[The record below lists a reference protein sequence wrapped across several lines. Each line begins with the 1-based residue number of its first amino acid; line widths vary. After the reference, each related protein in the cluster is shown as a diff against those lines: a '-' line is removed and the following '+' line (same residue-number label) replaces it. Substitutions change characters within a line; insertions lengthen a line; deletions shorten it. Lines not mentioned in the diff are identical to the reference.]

1 MAFDITKALGDLQ
14 PVTNA
19 RRLEKIELHLIDKNP
34 RNYYSI
40 DGIDSLADNIAT
52 VGLLEPLIVKRTG
65 SGRYML
71 LSGHRRR
78 AALTRLADEGRL
90 TDGWHHRVQC
100 LVEPGEGL
108 LLPGCPDEGADAEKA
123 RQLAEELK
131 LLFANSDTREMS
143 SADKAMQVRR
153 LREVL
158 TALRDLG
165 ADLPGK
171 LRDHVAAAAKVS
183 PTRVARLDVID
194 KGLTDPRLRKA
205 WTGGKLG
212 ETSAYE
218 IARRGDAAQKALSD
232 SEVEYLCRATG
243 EAVAAIMDG
252 ASEDVREV
260 QAAQLPETEF
270 SADSYLAQRAKED
283 EEYGEALDKL
293 SEMFFETLADV
304 NSRQDGIETLKREYH
319 TRGGCRDGVFWDGSG
334 KGLKLQ
340 LTHPD
345 GWGPHILRTWTEVYD
360 ILCLDAL
367 YRIAQSVSAA
377 DTDEEDEEEDEEG
390 EEPEASNDLRI
401 SSPAWIVGEPE
412 HEGRYLCRVL
422 IGEEEVQHE
431 QRMEWRDGGWTVFGG
446 PAAQYQIT
454 VTAWWPLPNEM
465 R

>member
-19 RRLEKIELHLIDKNP
+19 RRLEKIELHMIDKNP

-65 SGRYML
+65 SGHYML

-78 AALTRLADEGRL
+78 AALAKLADEGRL

-100 LVEPGEGL
+100 LVEPDEGL

-194 KGLTDPRLRKA
+194 KGLTDPRLRNA

-218 IARRGDAAQKALSD
+218 IARRGDAAQKGLSD

-243 EAVAAIMDG
+243 EEVAAIMDG

-270 SADSYLAQRAKED
+270 SADSYLAKRAKED
-283 EEYGEALDKL
+283 EEYREMLEHLAGRFLRELD
-293 SEMFFETLADV
+293 EV
-304 NSRQDGIETLKREYH
+304 RSRRDGIETLKKTFRHSGLY
-319 TRGGCRDGVFWDGSG
+319 GSDVDYDGSP
-334 KGLKLQ
+334 KGLT
-340 LTHPD
+340 LTKKRKPA
-345 GWGPHILRTWTEVYD
+345 ILRTWTEVYD
-360 ILCLDAL
+360 LLSLIAL
-367 YRIAQSVSAA
+367 RRAGQNVSGA
-377 DTDEEDEEEDEEG
+377 DTI
-390 EEPEASNDLRI
+390 SN
-401 SSPAWIVGEPE
+401 A
-412 HEGRYLCRVL
+412 
-422 IGEEEVQHE
+422 
-431 QRMEWRDGGWTVFGG
+431 MEWKTGAPRDPGDYAARVGFGLKEDPRGCYTKVITWTGSYWSEGNNVPIRGGLTIFRWVK
-446 PAAQYQIT
+446 
-454 VTAWWPLPNEM
+454 LPEV
-465 R
+465 

>member
-14 PVTNA
+14 PVSNM
-19 RRLEKIELHLIDKNP
+19 RRLERIELHLIDKNP
-34 RNYYSI
+34 RNYYSV

-52 VGLLEPLIVKRTG
+52 VGLLEPLIVTRTPDA
-65 SGRYML
+65 RYML

-78 AALTRLADEGRL
+78 AALARLADDGRL
-90 TDGWHHRVQC
+90 KDGWHNKVQC
-100 LVEPGEGL
+100 LVEPEEGL
-108 LLPGCPDEGADAEKA
+108 LLPGCPDEGTDAEKA

-158 TALRDLG
+158 TGLRDLG

-205 WTGGKLG
+205 WTDGRLG
-212 ETSAYE
+212 ETTAYE
-218 IARRGDAAQKALSD
+218 IARRGETAQKVLSD
-232 SEVEYLCRATG
+232 SEIDYLCRATTE
-243 EAVAAIMDG
+243 EAAAILDG
-252 ASEDVREV
+252 AAEDAREV
-260 QAAQLPETEF
+260 EEAQLPETEF
-270 SADSYLAQRAKED
+270 SADSYLAKRAKED
-283 EEYGEALDKL
+283 EEYREMLERWADYFLRDLD
-293 SEMFFETLADV
+293 SV
-304 NSRQDGIETLKREYH
+304 RSRQDGIETLKKSLRNAGHY
-319 TRGGCRDGVFWDGSG
+319 GGDVDFEGSG
-334 KGLKLQ
+334 KGLM
-340 LTHPD
+340 LTTKRTAN
-345 GWGPHILRTWTEVYD
+345 GITRTWTEVYD
-360 ILCLDAL
+360 LLCT
-367 YRIAQSVSAA
+367 IAVRRAGQIVSAA
-377 DTDEEDEEEDEEG
+377 DTDPDEDEDEDDDYD
-390 EEPEASNDLRI
+390 PEAENDLRI

-412 HEGRYLCRVL
+412 RDGRYLCRVL

>member
-14 PVTNA
+14 PATNM

-34 RNYYSI
+34 RNYYSV

-52 VGLLEPLIVKRTG
+52 VGLLEPLIVKRTPDA
-65 SGRYML
+65 RYML

-78 AALTRLADEGRL
+78 AALARLADDGRL
-90 TDGWHHRVQC
+90 KDGWHNKVQC
-100 LVEPGEGL
+100 LVEPDEGL

-158 TALRDLG
+158 TGLRDLG

-194 KGLTDPRLRKA
+194 KGLTNRQLRKA
-205 WTGGKLG
+205 WTDGKLS

-218 IARRGDAAQKALSD
+218 IARRGDAAQKVLSD
-232 SEVEYLCRATG
+232 TEIEYLCLATS
-243 EAVAAIMDG
+243 EEVAAIMDG

-260 QAAQLPETEF
+260 REAQLPETEF
-270 SADSYLAQRAKED
+270 SADSYLAQRAQED
-283 EEYGEALDKL
+283 AAYREMLEHWADYFLRDLGE
-293 SEMFFETLADV
+293 V
-304 NSRQDGIETLKREYH
+304 RSRQDGIETLKKRLRNAGHY
-319 TRGGCRDGVFWDGSG
+319 GGDVDFEGSG
-334 KGLKLQ
+334 KGLM
-340 LTHPD
+340 LTTKRTAN
-345 GWGPHILRTWTEVYD
+345 GITRTWTEVYD
-360 ILCLDAL
+360 LLSL
-367 YRIAQSVSAA
+367 IAVRRAGQIVSAA
-377 DTDEEDEEEDEEG
+377 DTDEDEEEDEED
-390 EEPEASNDLRI
+390 EAEAEAENDLRI
-401 SSPAWIVGEPE
+401 SAPVWITGEPE
-412 HEGRYLCRVL
+412 HEGRYICRVL
-422 IGEEEVQHE
+422 IGKDEVQTE
-431 QRMEWRDGGWTVFGG
+431 QRMEWNREEGWTVFGG
-446 PAAQYQIT
+446 PAEKYQIT
-454 VTAWWPLPNEM
+454 VTAWWPLPKDA